1 MRGWVSSRCT
11 ICGIRVGNGAD
22 LRATETY
29 SIIEET
35 STSLDRT
42 VHLGRDEG
50 WFRRYDSS
58 NEEGDYSTPN
68 SP

>member
-11 ICGIRVGNGAD
+11 ICGIRVGNGID

-29 SIIEET
+29 NIIEET

-42 VHLGRDEG
+42 VHLNMDGG
-50 WFRRYDSS
+50 WFRGVQLNQR
-58 NEEGDYSTPN
+58 GGR
-68 SP
+68 